1 MRIRRRNDYRL
12 SPLRFLFFALP
23 TFRVP
28 FTFASSPLSESLEQA
43 SGAASEPGLSLIS
56 FYTNRILNVLNFKY
70 SGLLAA
76 SFTISLPQTILT
88 NTKCVSESQ
97 NFLTYP
103 VEELS
108 TACALQK
115 QVLFLAL
122 CSLAVKSNDMYIL
135 KHTMNANLSLTNNKN
150 CLFNCIDLTHY
161 LRTMAHV

>member
-1 MRIRRRNDYRL
+1 MITGSL
-12 SPLRFLFFALP
+12 SLRFLFFAPP
-23 TFRVP
+23 TFHVP

-70 SGLLAA
+70 PGLLAA

-88 NTKCVSESQ
+88 NTKCVSEYQ

-150 CLFNCIDLTHY
+150 CLFKCIDLTHY

>member
-1 MRIRRRNDYRL
+1 MITGSL
-12 SPLRFLFFALP
+12 SLRFLFFA
-23 TFRVP
+23 
-28 FTFASSPLSESLEQA
+28 PLSESLEQA

-88 NTKCVSESQ
+88 NTKCVSE

-150 CLFNCIDLTHY
+150 CLFKCIDLTHY

>member
-1 MRIRRRNDYRL
+1 MITGSL
-12 SPLRFLFFALP
+12 SLRFLFFAPP

-28 FTFASSPLSESLEQA
+28 FTFASSPLSESLAQA

-70 SGLLAA
+70 PGLKYPGLLAA

-150 CLFNCIDLTHY
+150 CLFKCIDLSHY